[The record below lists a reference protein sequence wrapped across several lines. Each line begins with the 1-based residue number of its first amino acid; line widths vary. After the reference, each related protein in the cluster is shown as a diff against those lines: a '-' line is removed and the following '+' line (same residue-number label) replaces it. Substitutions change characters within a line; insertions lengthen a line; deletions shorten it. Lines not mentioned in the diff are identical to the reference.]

1 LQNCRLE
8 MERVVKNTIR
18 EAKKGTVSNKISR
31 KLINRNPMK
40 KSPQPPRIQ
49 ETFMA
54 AIGKGI
60 RVVKSP
66 AALALTALFALTRLA
81 GAQPTVSAIN
91 VDGIILCTN
100 TALTCTAAS
109 TGGTITNAVIS
120 GTTAVLGGTGT
131 TEVSANLNSSSTGIG
146 TATANISYALT
157 TNLIYS
163 LTVTV
168 TDNTGAT
175 ASTTATFDTL
185 YPTLVIEAEDFNFSG
200 GDYTNTPEDGGF
212 CLYLN
217 DVGKEGIDE
226 HKGDPTNGTQG
237 YYRPNDAVIL
247 QGAAPNNGTEQKYVT
262 ALANGDTTDV
272 PMELGYN
279 STADWVDYTRDFG
292 SASSNSAPA
301 GTYSIW
307 ARMATDGGGQM
318 SDFYEITSNPASSN
332 QTENL
337 LGSFNFTDA
346 NWNTFDY
353 VPMVDA
359 FGTLV
364 SVTLTGHE
372 TLRDTIVGNPNID
385 FYMLVPAVPIVT
397 PVLQYIYPD
406 GAHIMEFTNSMS
418 FTIGAA
424 NGAGIPSDAITLILN
439 GENVTSGLKLTG
451 STNSWT
457 GTFALQTNAVYSGQ
471 LTVSNLAGSN
481 LVHSL
486 SFDTFNPYNFQ
497 WESVDYDFSTNNGSV
512 WISGLFIDNPVP
524 TGDITAPATGHEATN
539 SYFGYPA
546 GITTNATSRGALAQQ
561 GIDIYFPDNQPLAND
576 YYRPDGVGTSP
587 SGDYARPQFVAAQ
600 KEYSDDNIGPMQIGY
615 YDQYNWLNF
624 TRTYPTGKFNVWGR
638 LAGGAG
644 PFSGTALSIVTSG
657 VGTANQTS
665 NVLGTFSDPNA
676 AGWEAYHWV
685 PMLDTGGNT
694 AVVDL
699 GGKATLKLTSGN
711 NLNVGFF
718 MLVPAVPSVVP
729 ILISSY
735 PDGVQPFE
743 ITNTYTFTVSSA
755 SGPDIDS
762 SAIGLVLNG
771 VSVNSELT
779 LTSSSTNWT
788 ASAPLV
794 PNTVYNAVIT
804 VTNTGG
810 EYSTFYKS
818 FDTFDVNNYQWEAN
832 DYDYTITNGAV
843 VTSALFIDN
852 PVPTCDVNATGQ
864 GELVTNSYF
873 GYPGGVTGAVAK
885 SGVDFRDQAT
895 QTNLANDYYR
905 ADGQGSQPSGDYVR
919 PKFVAAQ
926 TEFGDPN
933 IGPFN
938 MGYTTGGDWDNYTR
952 HYPAGSFYVYGR
964 LAGGGGAYGTAQH
977 DPTLLAMVTSGVGT
991 ATQTYNVLG
1000 GFSDPNADGWNAWHW
1015 IPLLNTNTGNMAVVS
1030 LGGQATLKILCGGNL
1045 NEAYYMLVPAPT
1057 QLSPSLGAS
1066 IVNGLLNISI
1076 PTLTGHNYQVV
1087 YSSVLSTNQSSWS
1100 AAGGVIVGTGSV
1112 TNVTEPLT
1120 GTQGYYEIK
1129 VQ

>member
-1 LQNCRLE
+1 
-8 MERVVKNTIR
+8 
-18 EAKKGTVSNKISR
+18 
-31 KLINRNPMK
+31 
-40 KSPQPPRIQ
+40 
-49 ETFMA
+49 MA

-60 RVVKSP
+60 RVVQSP
-66 AALALTALFALTRLA
+66 AALALTVLFSLARLA
-81 GAQPTVSAIN
+81 GAQPALTAIN

-100 TALTCTAAS
+100 TELTCTATSAS
-109 TGGTITNAVIS
+109 GTITNAVIS

-131 TEVSANLNSSSTGIG
+131 TPVSANLNSSSTGIG

-157 TNLIYS
+157 TNLIYK
-163 LTVTV
+163 LTVTA

-175 ASTTATFDTL
+175 TSTTATFDTL
-185 YPTLVIEAEDFNFSG
+185 HPTLVIEASDFNFNG
-200 GDYTNTPEDGGF
+200 GDYSNTPENGGF
-212 CLYLN
+212 DVYLG
-217 DVGKEGIDE
+217 DVGVEGIDE
-226 HKGDPTNGTQG
+226 HKGAPGNEGTSG
-237 YYRPNDAVIL
+237 VSYYRSTDAVVM
-247 QGAAPNNGTEQKYVT
+247 QGAAPNSGTEQKFVT
-262 ALANGDTTDV
+262 DAANGDTTDV
-272 PMELGYN
+272 PVEVGYN
-279 STADWVDYTRDFG
+279 SVADWANYTRDFG
-292 SASSNSAPA
+292 SAASNSAPA

-307 ARMATDGGGQM
+307 ARLATVGSGEM
-318 SDFYEITSNPASSN
+318 STFSEVTSNPTQSN
-332 QTENL
+332 QTQNV

-346 NWNTFDY
+346 GWNTFDY
-353 VPMVDA
+353 VPMVDN

-364 SVTLTGHE
+364 SVTLSGHE
-372 TLRDTIVGNPNID
+372 TFRETVVGNPNEG
-385 FYMLVPAVPIVT
+385 FYMLVPAVPVVT
-397 PVLQYIYPD
+397 PVLKYIYPD

-424 NGAGIPSDAITLILN
+424 NGAGIPSDGITLILN
-439 GENVTSGLKLTG
+439 GENVTSGVKLTG
-451 STNSWT
+451 TTNSWT
-457 GTFALQTNAVYSGQ
+457 GTFALQTNAVYTGS
-471 LTVSNLAGSN
+471 LSVTNSAGSN
-481 LVHSL
+481 LVHTL

-524 TGDITAPATGHEATN
+524 TADITAADTGHEATN
-539 SYFGYPA
+539 SYFGFPA
-546 GITTNATSRGALAQQ
+546 DNVTNIGPTTNGAFAQNH
-561 GIDIYFPDNQPLAND
+561 IDIYWPDPQPVAND

-587 SGDYARPQFVAAQ
+587 SGDYVRPQFVAAQ
-600 KEYSDDNIGPMQIGY
+600 KEYSDDNIGPFQIGY
-615 YDQYNWLNF
+615 YNNYNWLNF
-624 TRTYPTGKFNVWGR
+624 TRTYPAGKFNVWAR

-676 AGWEAYHWV
+676 AGWEAYHWI

-718 MLVPAVPSVVP
+718 MLVPSVPSVVP

-755 SGPDIDS
+755 SGASVDS

-779 LTSSSTNWT
+779 FTNSSTNWT
-788 ASAPLV
+788 VSAPLV
-794 PNTVYNAVIT
+794 PNTVYTAVIT

-810 EYSTFYKS
+810 EYSTFYKN

-832 DYDYTITNGAV
+832 DYDYTVTNGAV

-852 PVPTCDVNATGQ
+852 PVPSCDVNATGQ

-873 GYPGGVTGAVAK
+873 GYPGGVSGAVAK
-885 SGVDFRDQAT
+885 SGVDFRDQAP
-895 QTNLANDYYR
+895 QTNAANDYYR

-991 ATQTYNVLG
+991 PTQTYNVLG
-1000 GFSDPNADGWNAWHW
+1000 GFSDPNADGWTAWHW
-1015 IPLLNTNTGNMAVVS
+1015 IPLLNTNTGKMSVVS

-1045 NEAYYMLVPAPT
+1045 NEAYYMLVPAPA

-1066 IVNGLLNISI
+1066 IVGGLLNISI

-1100 AAGGVIVGTGSV
+1100 AAGSVIVGDGSV